1 MASQTSTWIL
11 HFFILLRLH
20 LLCLI
25 MTIDS
30 NGKNVL
36 KKHHHVSP
44 LFSKW
49 SRITLHHQKKASDR
63 PGKVGQQR
71 GLEEIRF
78 LSNISVLPFFRD
90 RRLPDHK
97 DWMCGNIGKPVRT
110 QYVVCVERCQI
121 SKCGGATWR
130 LMNRVLS
137 KLLSAKPWSGSHW
150 NDDDTT
156 RQHEKIIQH

>member
-1 MASQTSTWIL
+1 MYLLASFVKWASLPLWYLWAGLNDKSDIDLDITL
-11 HFFILLRLH
+11 FFLLRLH

-97 DWMCGNIGKPVRT
+97 D
-110 QYVVCVERCQI
+110 
-121 SKCGGATWR
+121 
-130 LMNRVLS
+130 
-137 KLLSAKPWSGSHW
+137 
-150 NDDDTT
+150 
-156 RQHEKIIQH
+156 